1 MRDKIMAKEKKE
13 PKAKFNFQEYM
24 ENLDLNK
31 YLKIGFLASLD
42 EDPKTLEQTEKLLQN
57 YLGE

>member
-13 PKAKFNFQEYM
+13 SKEKFNFQEYI
-24 ENLDLNK
+24 ETLDLNK
-31 YLKIGFLASLD
+31 YLKVGFLASLSK
-42 EDPKTLEQTEKLLQN
+42 EPETLEQTEKLLQK

>member
-1 MRDKIMAKEKKE
+1 MTTKKKTSKK
-13 PKAKFNFQEYM
+13 PKFNFQEYM

-42 EDPKTLEQTEKLLQN
+42 DNPKNLAEAEKLLKE

>member
-13 PKAKFNFQEYM
+13 SKAKFNFQEYM
-24 ENLDLNK
+24 ENLDINK

-42 EDPKTLEQTEKLLQN
+42 DDPKTLEQTEKLLQN

>member
-13 PKAKFNFQEYM
+13 SKAKFNFQEYM

-42 EDPKTLEQTEKLLQN
+42 DDPKTLEQTEKLLQN

>member
-13 PKAKFNFQEYM
+13 SKAKFNFQEYM

-31 YLKIGFLASLD
+31 YLKVGFLASLD

>member
-13 PKAKFNFQEYM
+13 SKAKFNFREYM

-31 YLKIGFLASLD
+31 YLKIGFMASLD
-42 EDPKTLEQTEKLLQN
+42 DDPKTLEQTEKLLQN

>member
-1 MRDKIMAKEKKE
+1 MAKEKKE
-13 PKAKFNFQEYM
+13 SKAKFNFQEYM

-31 YLKIGFLASLD
+31 YLKVGFLASLD

>member
-1 MRDKIMAKEKKE
+1 MAKEKKKGTKE
-13 PKAKFNFQEYM
+13 KFNFQEYM

-31 YLKIGFLASLD
+31 YLKVGFLASFD
-42 EDPKTLEQTEKLLQN
+42 KEPETLEQTEKLLKK

>member
-1 MRDKIMAKEKKE
+1 MTAKKKTSKK
-13 PKAKFNFQEYM
+13 PKFNFQGYM

>member
-13 PKAKFNFQEYM
+13 SKAKFNFQEYM

-31 YLKIGFLASLD
+31 YLKVGVLASLD
-42 EDPKTLEQTEKLLQN
+42 DDPKNLAEAEKLLQN

>member
-1 MRDKIMAKEKKE
+1 MTTKKKTSKK
-13 PKAKFNFQEYM
+13 PKFNFQEYM
-24 ENLDLNK
+24 EKLDLNK

-42 EDPKTLEQTEKLLQN
+42 DDPKTLEQTEKLLQN

>member
-13 PKAKFNFQEYM
+13 SKAKFNFQEYM

-42 EDPKTLEQTEKLLQN
+42 DDPKTLEETEKLLQN

>member
-13 PKAKFNFQEYM
+13 SKAKFNFQEYM

-31 YLKIGFLASLD
+31 YLKIGFMASLD
-42 EDPKTLEQTEKLLQN
+42 DDPKTLEETEKLLQN

>member
-13 PKAKFNFQEYM
+13 SKAKFNFQEYM

-31 YLKIGFLASLD
+31 YLKVGFLASLD
-42 EDPKTLEQTEKLLQN
+42 DDPKTLEQTEKLLQN

>member
-1 MRDKIMAKEKKE
+1 MAKEKKE
-13 PKAKFNFQEYM
+13 SKAKFNFQEYM

-31 YLKIGFLASLD
+31 YLKIGFRASLD
-42 EDPKTLEQTEKLLQN
+42 DDPKTLEQTEKLLQN

>member
-13 PKAKFNFQEYM
+13 SKAKFNFQEYM
-24 ENLDLNK
+24 ENLDMNK
-31 YLKIGFLASLD
+31 YLKIGFRASLD
-42 EDPKTLEQTEKLLQN
+42 DDPKTLEQTEKLLQN

>member
-1 MRDKIMAKEKKE
+1 MAKEKKKGTKE
-13 PKAKFNFQEYM
+13 KFNFQEYI

-31 YLKIGFLASLD
+31 YLKVGFLASLD
-42 EDPKTLEQTEKLLQN
+42 DDPKTLEQTEKLLQN

>member
-13 PKAKFNFQEYM
+13 SKAKFNFPEYM

-42 EDPKTLEQTEKLLQN
+42 DDPKTLEQTEKLLQN

>member
-13 PKAKFNFQEYM
+13 SKAKFNFQEYM

-31 YLKIGFLASLD
+31 YLKIGFMASLD
-42 EDPKTLEQTEKLLQN
+42 DDPKTLEQTEKLLQN

>member
-1 MRDKIMAKEKKE
+1 MAKEKKE

-42 EDPKTLEQTEKLLQN
+42 DDPKTLEQTEKLLQN

>member
-13 PKAKFNFQEYM
+13 SKAKFNFQEYM

>member
-1 MRDKIMAKEKKE
+1 MTTKKKTSKK
-13 PKAKFNFQEYM
+13 PKFNFQEYI

-42 EDPKTLEQTEKLLQN
+42 DDPKTLEETEKLLQN